1 LVRDNPN
8 KTELQVSHT
17 VVVPLAEHD
26 LVSRQAQSA
35 IIGCWEH
42 QQINRSAKKSATPI
56 MPRRNNFQR
65 DNSVSRRPSSQLSK
79 AYNRGEAGRLRG
91 QVHVAMMT
99 SGIASAIHDRP
110 HQMLL

>member
-17 VVVPLAEHD
+17 VVVPLAEDD

-35 IIGCWEH
+35 ILGCWKD
-42 QQINRSAKKSATPI
+42 QQINLSTKKMATP

-65 DNSVSRRPSSQLSK
+65 DNVNAAMAFVS
-79 AYNRGEAGRLRG
+79 G
-91 QVHVAMMT
+91 VAKLTTAAKPVAVAARCMP
-99 SGIASAIHDRP
+99 R
-110 HQMLL
+110 